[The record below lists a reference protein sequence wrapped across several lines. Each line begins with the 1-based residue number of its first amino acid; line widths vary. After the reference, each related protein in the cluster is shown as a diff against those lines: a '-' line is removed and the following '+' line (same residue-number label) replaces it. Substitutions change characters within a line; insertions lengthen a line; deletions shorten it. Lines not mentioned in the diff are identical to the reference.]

1 MENRPKTLP
10 LIKPYEFADI
20 KKLWKSLDA
29 DMPKYNCG
37 KKYPNS
43 EKAKKFFELFNV
55 LSFDPITKDEII
67 KEANSIPDFIA
78 KPLCQEAM
86 KLIEN
91 LETPKNEDELYKQFR
106 YISRIALR
114 EGIYPSAF
122 YLLLIDEFSKLK

>member
-1 MENRPKTLP
+1 MEKKENETF
-10 LIKPYEFADI
+10 ESSV
-20 KKLWKSLDA
+20 KKLEVIINELESGELDLDKSIS
-29 DMPKYNCG
+29 KY
-37 KKYPNS
+37 
-43 EKAKKFFELFNV
+43 
-55 LSFDPITKDEII
+55 T
-67 KEANSIPDFIA
+67 
-78 KPLCQEAM
+78 EAM